1 MESCRNIYLL
11 ERSKEKET
19 MQNIIDQIIA
29 LTTKVNTLTADLNK
43 AQTAVVKLNLAKLT
57 AETVVETKTAT
68 LYAEGKVEGSNETAR
83 KANLA
88 NLLAVEIKAVAD
100 TEIALITAKS
110 KATVTENN
118 LRAVRDNINVY
129 MAILKVQSGV
139 SEG

>member
-1 MESCRNIYLL
+1 
-11 ERSKEKET
+11 